1 MSLKVAVSIPNAMA
15 SSKLTMP
22 SPSASPAVTIF
33 QKKMQAAA
41 MVELNVVV
49 DDADDIKGLIAAG
62 VDPSNVGLSSSAAA
76 GKTLLSC
83 GSVSAQLPPLSAFV
97 QIGPISHIFVAVIVV
112 CPCTC

>member
-62 VDPSNVGLSSSAAA
+62 VDPSNVGLSS
-76 GKTLLSC
+76 
-83 GSVSAQLPPLSAFV
+83 LSAFV